1 MKNKLSIFETIKLS
15 ADELLKNKPEQIE
28 FLQPTEDEPNNFN
41 MDINGITVH
50 GVRTHK
56 ITYVS
61 GMIFVKFFDK
71 NNKRIA
77 TLSLFGSNE
86 NKKDEFLYVGFGK
99 VCSGTTLRRII
110 SDIDINELIDVV
122 KVE

>member
-1 MKNKLSIFETIKLS
+1 MKNKLGIFEIRKLS
-15 ADELLKNKPEQIE
+15 ADELLRDKPEQID

-41 MDINGITVH
+41 MDINGVTVH

-56 ITYVS
+56 ITYAS
-61 GMIFVKFFDK
+61 SMIFVKFFDK

-86 NKKDEFLYVGFGK
+86 NKKDEYLYVGFGR
-99 VCSGTTLRRII
+99 VYSGTTLRRII
-110 SDIDINELIDVV
+110 SDIDINELIDVS
-122 KVE
+122 K